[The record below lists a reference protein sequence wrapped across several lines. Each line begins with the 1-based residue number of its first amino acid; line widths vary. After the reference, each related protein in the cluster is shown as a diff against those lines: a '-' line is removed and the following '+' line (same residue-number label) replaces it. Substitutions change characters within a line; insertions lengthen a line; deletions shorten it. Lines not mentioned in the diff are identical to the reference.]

1 MFTFFS
7 AYNFVR
13 LKAPTEVILQ
23 ITFLFP
29 KENMVESFT
38 Q

>member
-23 ITFLFP
+23 IIFLFP